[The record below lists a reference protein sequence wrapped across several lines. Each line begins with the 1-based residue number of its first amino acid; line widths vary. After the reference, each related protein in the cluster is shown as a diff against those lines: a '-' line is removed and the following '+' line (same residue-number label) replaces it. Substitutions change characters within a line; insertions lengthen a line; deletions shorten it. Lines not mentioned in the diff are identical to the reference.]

1 MNVRKIN
8 QKGFTL
14 LELMIVVA
22 IVGILASI
30 AIPAY
35 QDYVKKGK
43 AAEAPGALADLRV
56 KMEQCFQDNRD
67 YTACAAFCAPTSGAV
82 NFAYKCTDQT
92 ATTYKIEAT
101 GDSAKGMS
109 GFSYT
114 VDQDN
119 AKTSSYDGGTTVN
132 CWVTSKSGSC

>member
-1 MNVRKIN
+1 
-8 QKGFTL
+8 
-14 LELMIVVA
+14 
-22 IVGILASI
+22 
-30 AIPAY
+30 
-35 QDYVKKGK
+35 
-43 AAEAPGALADLRV
+43 
-56 KMEQCFQDNRD
+56 
-67 YTACAAFCAPTSGAV
+67 APTSGAV

>member
-82 NFAYKCTDQT
+82 
-92 ATTYKIEAT
+92 
-101 GDSAKGMS
+101 
-109 GFSYT
+109 
-114 VDQDN
+114 
-119 AKTSSYDGGTTVN
+119 
-132 CWVTSKSGSC
+132 